1 MLYLPFGLPL
11 YTIKVKFLGWYI
23 VWNILYR
30 NHVLQIGLFWL
41 KTKIYIMIINSFP
54 INAPMLPNVSNKTIF
69 GLPQ

>member
-54 INAPMLPNVSNKTIF
+54 INAPMLPGKTFNVSTNV
-69 GLPQ
+69 P